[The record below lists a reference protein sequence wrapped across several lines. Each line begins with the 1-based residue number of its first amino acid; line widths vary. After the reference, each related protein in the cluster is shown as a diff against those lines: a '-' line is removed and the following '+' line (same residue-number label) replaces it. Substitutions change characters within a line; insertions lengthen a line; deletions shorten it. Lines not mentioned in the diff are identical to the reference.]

1 MIGKIYE
8 GQFLIQELPRI
19 GGRHKDDLA
28 LTAFCPPFGF
38 FQIQTFIELPA
49 NGTSHI
55 TSFHYCI
62 HPPLKTQTYVCVYAT
77 IIAHKRGDVNRKMYN
92 FRDTW

>member
-8 GQFLIQELPRI
+8 GQFLIKGLPRI
-19 GGRHKDDLA
+19 GGRHKDDLTLAA
-28 LTAFCPPFGF
+28 LRPPFGF

-62 HPPLKTQTYVCVYAT
+62 HLP
-77 IIAHKRGDVNRKMYN
+77 
-92 FRDTW
+92 

>member
-8 GQFLIQELPRI
+8 GQILIKKLPRV
-19 GGRHKDDLA
+19 GGRHKDDLTLAA
-28 LTAFCPPFGF
+28 LCPPFGF

-62 HPPLKTQTYVCVYAT
+62 HLP
-77 IIAHKRGDVNRKMYN
+77 
-92 FRDTW
+92 